1 MTKLAVTLVT
11 AAFFFAGIHAFK
23 FDRRP
28 EDDMLDQWLKEQ
40 VADAQ
45 ASNGAVWDTIPK

>member
-11 AAFFFAGIHAFK
+11 TALFFAGIHAFK

-45 ASNGAVWDTIPK
+45 ASNGAV

>member
-11 AAFFFAGIHAFK
+11 AALFFAGIHAFK

-45 ASNGAVWDTIPK
+45 ASNGAVWHAK